1 MVKNASNRK
10 TDNTLTL
17 KTFKVIKL
25 SCLTQNNFLKKKNQD
40 MEIVF
45 FELLDLRSKI
55 ATLPKRV
62 VF

>member
-40 MEIVF
+40 MEVVF

-55 ATLPKRV
+55 ATLPKMV